1 VGLEKIGYKL
11 SAEEFDAPELVGQAE
26 RAEDAGFDF
35 AAISDHFHPWT
46 GAQGNSPFVWSV
58 LGGIAVATERL
69 GVLTGVTC
77 PTIRVHPAIVA
88 QAAATTAS
96 LMPGRFCLG
105 LGTGEALNEHI
116 LGDRWPPASVRRHM
130 LDEAIDVIRLL
141 WRGGMQTH
149 QGKYF
154 TVENARLY
162 SLPEELPPLLI
173 AASGDRAIKLAGEK
187 GDGLIALAPED
198 EMIEKF
204 EAAGGEGKPRYAEV
218 TVCWGDD
225 RDQALKNAARWW
237 PIVGLG
243 GELSQELPLPRHFEA
258 AAENVEPEDLEGK
271 IAAGPDPEEHLD
283 LIHKFV
289 DTGYTHIWVHQ
300 IGPDQEGFFRFY
312 ESQVLARL

>member
-1 VGLEKIGYKL
+1 
-11 SAEEFDAPELVGQAE
+11 
-26 RAEDAGFDF
+26 
-35 AAISDHFHPWT
+35 
-46 GAQGNSPFVWSV
+46 
-58 LGGIAVATERL
+58 
-69 GVLTGVTC
+69 
-77 PTIRVHPAIVA
+77 
-88 QAAATTAS
+88 
-96 LMPGRFCLG
+96 MPGRFCLG